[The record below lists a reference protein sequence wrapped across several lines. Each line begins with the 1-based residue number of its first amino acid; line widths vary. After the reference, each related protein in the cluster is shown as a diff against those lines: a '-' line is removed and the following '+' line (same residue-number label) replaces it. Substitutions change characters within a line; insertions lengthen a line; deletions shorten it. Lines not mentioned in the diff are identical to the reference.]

1 MLDLHFSLAI
11 EQLEVKVGSLENDGN
26 KYVNTWHVAIIC
38 TLIFLHSGII
48 IENEDN

>member
-26 KYVNTWHVAIIC
+26 KYVNTWRVAIIYAHLYFY
-38 TLIFLHSGII
+38 TLAL
-48 IENEDN
+48 